1 LLGLDSRP
9 SVFSLLLELATV
21 FSGFYWSLGSC
32 DFFSTGATLEWI
44 CFLGAFPFCGARSEG
59 SSLTMEAGGVGAFQ
73 TNSNYTPAKLS
84 HGGRSQFDPGRV
96 YSRCSTTQSIKKR

>member
-1 LLGLDSRP
+1 MHSNRFFIWFLIDFLL
-9 SVFSLLLELATV
+9 VFV
-21 FSGFYWSLGSC
+21 
-32 DFFSTGATLEWI
+32 
-44 CFLGAFPFCGARSEG
+44 FPFWLHGTRSEG

-96 YSRCSTTQSIKKR
+96 YSRCSTTQSIKKRCLKSAHRRLQLHGFTWYRG